1 MAKGREVH
9 EARLA
14 EVNLLGKD
22 LARRARSSCE
32 LCETKGVPLGIYE
45 VTPVPTVPDPAR
57 CLMLCQVCREQVE
70 DSRRFRAGEHWR
82 GLAEMVWSDLPV
94 VQVVAVRLL
103 RRMSPGMAW
112 AREALE
118 SVELDEEIAAWVSQ
132 DT

>member
-1 MAKGREVH
+1 MAKGREVY

-32 LCETKGVPLGIYE
+32 LCEIKGVPLAIYE
-45 VTPVPTVPDPAR
+45 VKPVPTLPDPAK

-70 DSRRFRAGEHWR
+70 DLRRFRAGEQWR
-82 GLAEMVWSDLPV
+82 GLAEMVWSELPV

-103 RRMSPGMAW
+103 RRMSPAVAW

-118 SVELDEEIAAWVSQ
+118 SIELDEEIAAWVSL
-132 DT
+132 DI

>member
-1 MAKGREVH
+1 MAKGREVY

-14 EVNLLGKD
+14 ELNLLGKD
-22 LARRARSSCE
+22 LARRARSCCE

-45 VTPVPTVPDPAR
+45 VTPVPSVPDPAR
-57 CLMLCQVCREQVE
+57 CLMLCQDCRGQVE
-70 DSRRFRAGEHWR
+70 DPRRFRGGEQWR

-103 RRMSPGMAW
+103 RRMSPGLAW

-118 SVELDEEIAAWVSQ
+118 TVELDEEIATWVSL